1 MSVLRLL
8 SENYALANHPNLPK
22 FEIDSAVAKFKG
34 MIQGKDA
41 VSRLL
46 NSLHT
51 FLSQDELKLLVT
63 WPGKYEEYVLSNTVI
78 LKPSQVF
85 KPHRS
90 WVVPRITDY
99 SRPDF
104 YLDVQVCNS
113 VEIPA
118 VQLKAFCSK
127 PLALIK
133 LETFVKYLSRT
144 ESQLPLVSRDFPFD
158 VSADKA
164 SKTHCSARTMQRLY
178 SDVQK
183 YADKTNS
190 TKIPTLIGFTSHDIE
205 YLHQDMSKL
214 SFVQKQLANLVK
226 ILNSC
231 MEFDR
236 KSLRNLSKRALAICN
251 SDERSDD
258 RSGDNTHECNFMRHR
273 LGQASDHEPVATL
286 DLLVASIL
294 STNSEQDICAMNPYL
309 SSSAYKTVTHLIV
322 VAMMTSV
329 RIGQTHRCLSR

>member
-1 MSVLRLL
+1 M
-8 SENYALANHPNLPK
+8 
-22 FEIDSAVAKFKG
+22 F
-34 MIQGKDA
+34 QGKDA
-41 VSRLL
+41 VSRLMS
-46 NSLHT
+46 SLHT
-51 FLSQDELKLLVT
+51 FLSQDEVKNLVT
-63 WPGKYEEYVLSNTVI
+63 WPGQYEEYVLSNKIV
-78 LKPSQVF
+78 LKPTQVF
-85 KPHRS
+85 QPHRS

-104 YLDVQVCNS
+104 YLDIQICNS
-113 VEIPA
+113 VDIPA
-118 VQLKAFCSK
+118 VQLKAFYSK

-133 LETFVKYLSRT
+133 LETYVQFLSRT
-144 ESQLPLVSRDFPFD
+144 ESRLPLVSRDFPFD

-164 SKTHCSARTMQRLY
+164 SKTHCSERTMQRLY

-190 TKIPTLIGFTSHDIE
+190 TNIPTLIGFTESDIDLI
-205 YLHQDMSKL
+205 YQNGAKL
-214 SFVQKQLANLVK
+214 SFALRQMENLIK

-258 RSGDNTHECNFMRHR
+258 KSRGNIHECNFMRHR
-273 LGQASDHEPVATL
+273 LGQASDREPVATL

-294 STNSEQDICAMNPYL
+294 STNSEQDIRAMNPYL
-309 SSSAYKTVTHLIV
+309 SSPAYKTVTHLIV

-329 RIGQTHRCLSR
+329 RIGQTHRCLSRSVTIFRIKIHHLSGSSLI